1 MQVPP
6 GSILFWMFLRSKLRQ
21 KETHSATFIDAGCG
35 EGWTSHQL
43 TRLGMT
49 GLGLEP
55 SSKAF
60 ATLRSTSSN
69 RIQFLNTDLQ
79 HFESG
84 SKYDFGCSF
93 TVIEHLEDDV
103 GHLRQLARH
112 VKSGGYVLVSVPSR
126 PEIWTFED
134 DLVGHLRRY
143 SSEKLETVM
152 AEAGFTRIE
161 IYGVGFPLINLT
173 EKLRNTA
180 LKKKT
185 GISELANDR
194 DTRTAMSG
202 VRTHRW
208 IHTFPSI
215 LKFVI
220 NEYSLYPFHLLQLL
234 FVRSRKCV
242 ILCAIAQVPYAINRH
257 PS

>member
-1 MQVPP
+1 
-6 GSILFWMFLRSKLRQ
+6 MFLRSRLRQ
-21 KETHSATFIDAGCG
+21 KKTHSATFIDAGCG

-60 ATLRSTSSN
+60 ASLRSTSSN

-79 HFESG
+79 HFESS

-112 VKSGGYVLVSVPSR
+112 VKPGGYLLVSVPAR

-143 SSEKLETVM
+143 SRGSLEIVM
-152 AEAGFTRIE
+152 AEAGLSQIE

-173 EKLRNTA
+173 EKLRNMA
-180 LKKKT
+180 LRKKT
-185 GISELANDR
+185 DVGELAGDR

-208 IHTFPSI
+208 IHTFPTV
-215 LKFVI
+215 LKFLI
-220 NEYSLYPFHLLQLL
+220 NEFSLYPFHLVQVL
-234 FVRSRKCV
+234 FARNRKCV
-242 ILCAIAQVPYAINRH
+242 ILFAIAQV
-257 PS
+257 S